1 MCLEYEWEYMQI
13 RAEEARKLAKKI
25 EDDLRKKPVT
35 PAKAGAA
42 APAEAPAGRPQDT
55 EPVPV

>member
-13 RAEEARKLAKKI
+13 RAEEARKLAKKF
-25 EDDLRKKPVT
+25 EEDLRKPKP
-35 PAKAGAA
+35 A
-42 APAEAPAGRPQDT
+42 APASAPEPKPRQD

>member
-13 RAEEARKLAKKI
+13 RAEEARKLAQKI
-25 EDDLRKKPVT
+25 EDDLKRKPKP
-35 PAKAGAA
+35 A
-42 APAEAPAGRPQDT
+42 APASVPQGKPQD

>member
-25 EDDLRKKPVT
+25 EDDLKKP
-35 PAKAGAA
+35 KSA
-42 APAEAPAGRPQDT
+42 APASAPEARPQDT

>member
-13 RAEEARKLAKKI
+13 RAEEARKLAQQI
-25 EDDLRKKPVT
+25 EEGLKKPK
-35 PAKAGAA
+35 PA
-42 APAEAPAGRPQDT
+42 APASTPEGKPQQS

>member
-25 EDDLRKKPVT
+25 EDDLKKPK
-35 PAKAGAA
+35 PA
-42 APAEAPAGRPQDT
+42 APASAPEAKPQDA

>member
-35 PAKAGAA
+35 PAKAGA
-42 APAEAPAGRPQDT
+42 EAQPQDT

>member
-13 RAEEARKLAKKI
+13 RAEEARKLAQKI
-25 EDDLRKKPVT
+25 EDDLKRKPKP
-35 PAKAGAA
+35 A
-42 APAEAPAGRPQDT
+42 APASAPEGKPQDV

>member
-13 RAEEARKLAKKI
+13 RAEEARKLAKQL
-25 EDDLRKKPVT
+25 EDDLRRKPK
-35 PAKAGAA
+35 PA
-42 APAEAPAGRPQDT
+42 APAAPEARPQDT

>member
-13 RAEEARKLAKKI
+13 RAEEARKLAQKI
-25 EDDLRKKPVT
+25 EDDLKRKPKPEAPV
-35 PAKAGAA
+35 
-42 APAEAPAGRPQDT
+42 APAEAGAQQS